1 MSMVLSFSKIRGTA
15 PTFEE
20 SIVSEE
26 LSRRKF
32 VSGGAAIMGTGAAMG
47 QSQAP
52 PRVAVRGVK
61 PFVISSAN
69 GNRFKNGGK
78 VTCVEKAF
86 AMITE
91 GADVLDAVI
100 AGVNILELDPREH
113 SVGYGGLPNEDGV
126 VELDA
131 SCIHGPT
138 RRMGSVGALQGI
150 KTPSKSPSW

>member
-1 MSMVLSFSKIRGTA
+1 MFTSVVLSANTW
-15 PTFEE
+15 T
-20 SIVSEE
+20 
-26 LSRRKF
+26 
-32 VSGGAAIMGTGAAMG
+32 G
-47 QSQAP
+47 QSQARP
-52 PRVAVRGVK
+52 KFVA
-61 PFVISSAN
+61 ISSAN
-69 GNRFKNGGK
+69 RNNGGVNCCAK
-78 VTCVEKAF
+78 VMEMMKAGRD
-86 AMITE
+86 T
-91 GADVLDAVI
+91 LDAVI